1 MKTSRRMILV
11 AAYAGTFGLSGLAQA
26 VQATQAQPQV
36 SVMAVPGVK
45 ALGTALNLST
55 LKSTSGSPI
64 QIALRAEASSQLSYS
79 TLDAA
84 QRLNLTLG
92 QKSIVPALD
101 LAGNQ
106 EAQTQPI
113 NRPTTSHYKKRITN
127 RHLTP
132 RQRQRRLMRRHT
144 NFGGH

>member
-1 MKTSRRMILV
+1 MILV
-11 AAYAGTFGLSGLAQA
+11 AASLGTFGLSGLARA

-45 ALGTALNLST
+45 AEPTALNLST

-64 QIALRAEASSQLSYS
+64 QIALRAEASSQLGHS

-84 QRLNLTLG
+84 QRLNLTPG
-92 QKSIVPALD
+92 QRSIVPALD
-101 LAGNQ
+101 LAANQ

-113 NRPTTSHYKKRITN
+113 NRPTTFHYKRRITS
-127 RHLTP
+127 RHLTR
-132 RQRQRRLMRRHT
+132 RQRQRRLMRRRA
-144 NFGGH
+144 NSGGR